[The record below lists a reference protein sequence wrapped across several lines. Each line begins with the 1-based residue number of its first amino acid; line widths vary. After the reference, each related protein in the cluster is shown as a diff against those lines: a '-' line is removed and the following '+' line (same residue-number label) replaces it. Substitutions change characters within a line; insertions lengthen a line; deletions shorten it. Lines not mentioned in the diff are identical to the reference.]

1 MNYRHAYHA
10 GNFADV
16 MKHAVLAQV
25 MMHLRDKAT
34 PFRVIDTHA
43 GAGAYDLNSPEALA
57 TGEWQGGIARLLD
70 AELAPDLSAWLSP
83 YLDVVRA
90 LNLGELATYPGSPVL
105 AQALLRPHDRLVA
118 CELDREAAAELARR
132 LRGDPRVK
140 AIAIDGWTA
149 LNAYVPPRERRGLVL
164 IDPPYEEPGEFER
177 LTLALAGAHR
187 KWSIGTFIAWYP
199 IKDRRET
206 DRFGRA
212 LGRLP
217 IAKIL
222 RAELL
227 LRPPAAEEKLA
238 GAGLIVINPPWRLPD
253 SLKRHL
259 PALAGILGDERGSSR
274 VDWLSGETV

>member
-16 MKHAVLAQV
+16 VKHAVLARIIV
-25 MMHLRDKAT
+25 HLREKAA

-43 GAGAYDLNSPEALA
+43 GAGAYDLNSREALA
-57 TGEWQGGIARLLD
+57 TGEWQGGIARLLG
-70 AELAPDLSAWLSP
+70 AELAPDLSAFLSP
-83 YLDVVRA
+83 YLDLVRT
-90 LNLGELATYPGSPVL
+90 LNPGALATYPGSPVL
-105 AQALLRPHDRLVA
+105 IQMLLRPHDRLVA
-118 CELDREAAAELARR
+118 CELDRETAAELANRF
-132 LRGDPRVK
+132 RGDPRVK
-140 AIAIDGWTA
+140 SIAIDGWTA

-164 IDPPYEEPGEFER
+164 IDPPFEESGEFER
-177 LTLALAGAHR
+177 LTLALAEAHR
-187 KWSIGTFIAWYP
+187 KWSSGVFVAWYP

-212 LGRLP
+212 LGRLR

-227 LRPPAAEEKLA
+227 LRQPAAEEKLA

-253 SLKRHL
+253 SLQRFL
-259 PALAGILGDERGSSR
+259 PALAGVLGGERASSR
-274 VDWLSGETV
+274 LDWLAGEAV